1 MGLLKSTILRV
12 FALALIVVSVCSCQ
26 FAAFRQADE
35 EYDEN
40 RRAAIRNSGNMQF
53 IELSGDQQGFSYE
66 NDDARF
72 VPWGFNYD
80 HDENGRLLEDYW
92 EQEWP
97 KVEEDFR
104 EMKDLGANVVR
115 IHLQVGKFMDKPD
128 RPNASALDRLAYL
141 VDLAERSGLYLDIT
155 GLACYH
161 KKDVPAWYDE
171 VSEQVRW
178 DVQARFWEAIA
189 RICANSPAIF
199 CYDLM
204 NEPVLPGVDKKET
217 EWLLGEFGGKHF
229 VQRIS
234 LDLGG
239 RSREQVARAWV
250 DHLVG
255 AIRKY
260 DRRHLIT
267 VGVIPWVHVFPK
279 AKPFFYS
286 NEVGENLDFVS
297 VHFYPESGEIDKA
310 LSALKAYDI
319 GKPLVVEEMFPLKCD
334 AEELRKFILSSDE
347 YADGWISFYWGK
359 RIDEYA
365 KDDGIAGA
373 ITKEWLTVF
382 QKMSPDIPDNDNRE
396 R

>member
-1 MGLLKSTILRV
+1 M
-12 FALALIVVSVCSCQ
+12 
-26 FAAFRQADE
+26 
-35 EYDEN
+35 
-40 RRAAIRNSGNMQF
+40 
-53 IELSGDQQGFSYE
+53 
-66 NDDARF
+66 
-72 VPWGFNYD
+72 
-80 HDENGRLLEDYW
+80 
-92 EQEWP
+92 
-97 KVEEDFR
+97 
-104 EMKDLGANVVR
+104 
-115 IHLQVGKFMDKPD
+115 
-128 RPNASALDRLAYL
+128 
-141 VDLAERSGLYLDIT
+141 
-155 GLACYH
+155 
-161 KKDVPAWYDE
+161 
-171 VSEQVRW
+171 
-178 DVQARFWEAIA
+178 QARFWEAIA
-189 RICANSPAIF
+189 RICADSPAVF

-255 AIRKY
+255 AIRKH

-297 VHFYPESGEIDKA
+297 VHFYPKSNDIDKA

-334 AEELRKFILSSDE
+334 AEELREFILSSDE

-382 QKMSPDIPDNDNRE
+382 QKMSPDIPDNDSRE